1 MIGGGLGSL
10 LRFLI
15 SSFGFLP
22 FATVFI
28 NIIGSLILS
37 FLTFF
42 FLDRPEIPP
51 ELRFG
56 FTTFS
61 TFSVE
66 VYAMV
71 SDNHI
76 GQAAFYVLASFLGGL
91 LAVALGAFLA
101 KNC

>member
-1 MIGGGLGSL
+1 MIYLSVMIGGGLGSL

-28 NIIGSLILS
+28 NIVGSFILG
-37 FLTFF
+37 FLTF
-42 FLDRPEIPP
+42 
-51 ELRFG
+51 
-56 FTTFS
+56 
-61 TFSVE
+61 

-71 SDNHI
+71 LDNHI

-91 LAVALGAFLA
+91 LAVTLGAFLA